1 MHCTSIIVNGVPC
14 YIHTNHNRK
23 PEVFRAK
30 NFLQNKMQKK
40 PSKSGK
46 RGRSRR
52 RRTPR
57 TSDVMLANSLR
68 ASRMCAKREQ
78 EISMTIIMIMR
89 VGKECVEGGGSGRF
103 LMKMS
108 VNDSGECTK

>member
-1 MHCTSIIVNGVPC
+1 MNGVPC

-30 NFLQNKMQKK
+30 NFSQNKMQKK
-40 PSKSGK
+40 PSK
-46 RGRSRR
+46 RGSRR

-68 ASRMCAKREQ
+68 ANRMCAKREQ
-78 EISMTIIMIMR
+78 EISMTIIIIMR
-89 VGKECVEGGGSGRF
+89 VVKECVEGGGSGRF